1 MGAQPRSVKK
11 ARQRVR
17 SGEQKN
23 NVYIYELWCNVD
35 DSLNYDEGMKNPVT
49 RLRGNAYLQ
58 LGTHRRMDMLG
69 EIHCC
74 HQ

>member
-1 MGAQPRSVKK
+1 MKK
-11 ARQRVR
+11 AHQCGR

-35 DSLNYDEGMKNPVT
+35 DSLNYDEAMKNAAA
-49 RLRGNAYLQ
+49 RLCGNADIQ
-58 LGTHRRMDMLG
+58 LGTHRRMDTLG
-69 EIHCC
+69 EIHGC